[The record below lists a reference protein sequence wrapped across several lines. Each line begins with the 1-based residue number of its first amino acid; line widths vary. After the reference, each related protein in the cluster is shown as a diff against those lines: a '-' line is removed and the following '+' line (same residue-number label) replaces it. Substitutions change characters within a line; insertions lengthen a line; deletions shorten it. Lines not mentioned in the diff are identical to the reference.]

1 MSRQDDYEALL
12 THEHP
17 IPRETDEDSAHD
29 SLMAFHSANSRAKRS
44 WLILDSAGKISQRR
58 VDKHDLC
65 TRLSLPMRDLRILD
79 PTVMTS
85 QSPSSIFI
93 RDNAIIFNIE
103 SLRMLV
109 EKDEVILLS
118 SPVSG
123 QPLTASTSPTP
134 EDPFVK
140 ELAAVLDPLEAAR
153 SHNSSRVETF
163 LPYELRA
170 LEHGLATAVR
180 SWEFETL
187 GLEKRTVPV
196 VKSLLNK
203 LSRHELGKLRS
214 CKVAIRKMQGRL
226 VIVRKA
232 LNDLLE
238 DDEDIA
244 AMYLTRKAAAKA
256 AAAARAEKR
265 ADASRSASQD
275 DELLVADAEDDE
287 PQQSHGRDLP
297 LLNIP
302 IATDRTTSAPPPT
315 SGTQVP
321 KLSSAPSAP
330 PSQFPSREQADSR
343 KTGRAL
349 WGHLSNMRLAQKLI
363 QALHTEDITDISACE
378 NLLESYFAQVDFLVN
393 RLNALEEHIRSAED
407 QLALELDHRRN
418 ELVALDLFLTAVA
431 TVFAFVSM
439 VGGLFGMNSPLPLWF
454 QESMAAFPLTCLVTC
469 VVGVFLFIGFVVYA
483 RWKRLLFI
491 PDLRL
496 DASASAA

>member
-1 MSRQDDYEALL
+1 MSRNDDYEALL
-12 THEHP
+12 
-17 IPRETDEDSAHD
+17 PRETDEDSAHD
-29 SLMAFHSANSRAKRS
+29 SLMALHSANSRAKRS
-44 WLILDSAGKISQRR
+44 WLILDSTGKVSQRR

-109 EKDEVILLS
+109 ERDEVILLS

-123 QPLTASTSPTP
+123 QPLTASTSPSP

-140 ELAAVLDPLEAAR
+140 ELASVLDPLEAAS

-170 LEHGLATAVR
+170 IEHGLATAVR
-180 SWEFETL
+180 SWELETL

-203 LSRHELGKLRS
+203 LSRHKLGKLRS

-275 DELLVADAEDDE
+275 DELLVADVEDNE
-287 PQQSHGRDLP
+287 LQQSHGGGKP
-297 LLNIP
+297 PLNIP
-302 IATDRTTSAPPPT
+302 IATDRTSSAPPPM
-315 SGTQVP
+315 SGIQVP
-321 KLSSAPSAP
+321 ELSSAPSAP

-363 QALHTEDITDISACE
+363 QALHTEEDITDISACE

-469 VVGVFLFIGFVVYA
+469 VIGVFLFIGFVVYA

-496 DASASAA
+496 DASVSTV